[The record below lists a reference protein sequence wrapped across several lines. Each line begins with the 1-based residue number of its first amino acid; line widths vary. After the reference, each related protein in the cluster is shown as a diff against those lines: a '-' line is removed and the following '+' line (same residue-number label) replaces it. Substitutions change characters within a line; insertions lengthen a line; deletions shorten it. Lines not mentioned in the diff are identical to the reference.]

1 MRKLLMGMSLALCAA
16 AAMAF
21 PTDLELDLDGLNVE
35 ALTHVDGRV
44 ALVRI
49 SNYESFAV
57 RCEAVFRNGPEIS
70 RARRA
75 VIDPTDTAVLSWTPR
90 REVVRL
96 RVELSC
102 KPAEAAN

>member
-1 MRKLLMGMSLALCAA
+1 MRKLLTGMSLALFAV

-21 PTDLELDLDGLNVE
+21 PTDLELDVGGLNVE
-35 ALTHVDGRV
+35 ALTHIDGRV
-44 ALVRI
+44 ALVRV
-49 SNYESFAV
+49 SNHESCAV

-75 VIDPTDTAVLSWTPR
+75 VIDPADTAVLSWTPR

-102 KPAEAAN
+102 APDGAAN

>member
-1 MRKLLMGMSLALCAA
+1 MRKLLTGMSLVLFAA

-21 PTDLELDLDGLNVE
+21 PTDLELDVDGLNVQ
-35 ALTHVDGRV
+35 ALTHIDGRV
-44 ALVRI
+44 AGVRV
-49 SNYESFAV
+49 SNHERFAV

-75 VIDPTDTAVLSWTPR
+75 VIDPDDTALLSWTPR

-102 KPAEAAN
+102 RPADEAS